1 MIALPPERFEVIVV
15 GGGHAGCEAALA
27 AARMGRQ
34 TLLITINLEH
44 LAALSCNPAVGGL
57 AKGHLVRE
65 IDALGG
71 EMAKNTDATGI
82 QFRLLNQG
90 KGPAVWSSRAQV
102 DMDRYPRRMRKVILN
117 QPRLWVLDAK
127 ARGLIV
133 QSGRVGGVITDR
145 GQSVSARA
153 VVLTTGT
160 FLRGLIHVGLKN
172 WPAGRMGDPAA
183 NALSDQLRALGLNLG
198 RLKTGT
204 CPRLDAR
211 SVDLASLPAQPG
223 DETPR
228 MFSFLSQ
235 GPTLEQRPCWITHT
249 TERTHRIIRGGLHES
264 PMYAGVI
271 TGVGA
276 RYCPSIED
284 KVVRFP
290 QRESHQIFLEP
301 QGLDSGLIYP
311 NGIPTSL
318 PLAVQEAMVHSL
330 PGCENAF
337 IVRPGYA
344 IEYDYADP
352 QDLKPT
358 LESKIAPGLY
368 LAGQINGTS
377 GYEEAAAQ
385 GLWAGINAALAVR
398 GEGAFAPDRSQAYM
412 AVLVDDLITKGT
424 REPYRMFTSRAE
436 YRLSLREDNADLRL
450 TELGR
455 AVGLV
460 DDERWA
466 AFSAKQAALGQARQ
480 LLDAVR
486 VNPSRQVLEALSELD
501 TGALSRPLSAAQV
514 LRRPGMDLA
523 MLARLDPALEPLTT
537 LPPEVAEQL
546 RIEASYAGYVEQERQ
561 QVELF
566 RAREA
571 QVIPPELDYAQ
582 IPGLSREVVEKLAR
596 VRPANIGQ
604 AGRISGVTPAAL
616 AIVSLHATRLQGRG
630 D

>member
-102 DMDRYPRRMRKVILN
+102 DMDRYPRRMRKVIFN

-127 ARGLIV
+127 VRGLIV
-133 QSGRVGGVITDR
+133 QNGRVGGVITDR
-145 GQSVSARA
+145 GQSVSAQA

-264 PMYAGVI
+264 PLYAGVI

-466 AFSAKQAALGQARQ
+466 AFSAKRAALGQARQ

-523 MLARLDPALEPLTT
+523 MLARLDPALAPLTT

-616 AIVSLHATRLQGRG
+616 AIVSLHAMRLQGRG